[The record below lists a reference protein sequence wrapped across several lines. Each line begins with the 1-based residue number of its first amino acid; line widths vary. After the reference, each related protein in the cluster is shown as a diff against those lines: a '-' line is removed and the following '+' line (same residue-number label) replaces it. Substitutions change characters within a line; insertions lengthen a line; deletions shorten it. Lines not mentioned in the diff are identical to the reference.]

1 MLDKITHNLKKQLVL
16 LGGITLTGLTVLAV
30 LSLPARADMDDMD
43 DMDDMKHKGGYMLTI
58 TNMMDDELLA
68 PVLVAR
74 HRYDRDI
81 FKDMYVTA
89 EAQEQILTGDPAM
102 LAKRIGKNAIV
113 QHGEDGPPGV
123 LLAPG
128 KSITISVS
136 GRDTVRVI
144 AMVAPTQYADHF
156 VTALVNPKSALPVML
171 DRYDIG
177 FDEGTRTITH
187 VGEAAASVKI
197 EPAM

>member
-1 MLDKITHNLKKQLVL
+1 MLERMTQNLRCRVML
-16 LGGITLTGLTVLAV
+16 LTSIAMTGMAALIII
-30 LSLPARADMDDMD
+30 SLPARAGMDD
-43 DMDDMKHKGGYMLTI
+43 KGGYRLTI
-58 TNMMDDELLA
+58 TNMMTDELLA

-81 FKDMYVTA
+81 FQDMYVTA

-102 LAKRIGKNAIV
+102 LAKRIGKNAII

-128 KSITISVS
+128 KSITISVL
-136 GRDTVRVI
+136 GRDTVRVL

-177 FDEGTRTITH
+177 YDEGTRIITH
-187 VGEAAASVKI
+187 VGEAAASIKI

>member
-1 MLDKITHNLKKQLVL
+1 MLERMTQNLRCRVML
-16 LGGITLTGLTVLAV
+16 LTGIALTGMAALIIF
-30 LSLPARADMDDMD
+30 SLPARAGMDE
-43 DMDDMKHKGGYMLTI
+43 KGGYRLTI
-58 TNMMDDELLA
+58 TNMMTEELLA

-81 FKDMYVTA
+81 FQNMYITA

-102 LAKRIGKNAIV
+102 LAKRIGKNAII

-136 GRDTVRVI
+136 GRDTVRVL

-177 FDEGTRTITH
+177 YDEGTRIITH
-187 VGEAAASVKI
+187 VGEAAASIKI

>member
-1 MLDKITHNLKKQLVL
+1 MLERMTQNLRCRVML
-16 LGGITLTGLTVLAV
+16 LTSIAMTGMAALIII
-30 LSLPARADMDDMD
+30 SLPARAGMDD
-43 DMDDMKHKGGYMLTI
+43 KGGYRLTI
-58 TNMMDDELLA
+58 TNMMTDELLA

-81 FKDMYVTA
+81 FQDMYVTA

-102 LAKRIGKNAIV
+102 LAKRIGKNAII

-136 GRDTVRVI
+136 GRDTVRVL

-177 FDEGTRTITH
+177 YDEGDKMTSY
-187 VGEAAASVKI
+187 VSSAAAKI
-197 EPAM
+197 TIEGDMMGDNM